1 MSQPYILQQEESRNG
16 RVLNVLGMPVHLK
29 LAGADTN
36 NHLSIFIAEYAKN
49 PGPPLHK
56 HDVDEWF
63 YVLEGE
69 HIFQVGD
76 ERFYG
81 KPDDCAFIP
90 RNMVH
95 TTLCISDGGGKLLFT
110 VNATGPVEKLFEKLD
125 SYTEMPSV
133 EELMKAHAE
142 LGIEIVGPPI
152 TA

>member
-1 MSQPYILQQEESRNG
+1 MSQPFILRQEESRNG
-16 RVLNVLGMPVHLK
+16 RVLNVLGMPVYLK
-29 LAGADTN
+29 LAGSDTAN
-36 NHLSIFIAEYAKN
+36 QLSIFIAEYAKN
-49 PGPPLHK
+49 QGPPLHK

-69 HIFQVGD
+69 HIFQVGY
-76 ERFYG
+76 ESFSG
-81 KPDDCAFIP
+81 KPGDCIFIP

-95 TTLCISDGGGKLLFT
+95 TTLCISDGGKLLFT
-110 VNATGPVEKLFEKLD
+110 VNATGPVEKLFQKLD
-125 SYTEMPSV
+125 TYTEIPSV